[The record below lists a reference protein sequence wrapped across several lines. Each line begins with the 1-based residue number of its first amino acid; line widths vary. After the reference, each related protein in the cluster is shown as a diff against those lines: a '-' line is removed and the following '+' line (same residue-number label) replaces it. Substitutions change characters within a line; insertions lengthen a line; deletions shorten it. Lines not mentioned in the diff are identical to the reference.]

1 MKKSILFLAVVAF
14 LLIVPLAVAETTISK
29 EAINNV
35 IVKEIPLPAEYSII
49 ITNDNSY
56 ADSFRIDSYL
66 DLDIY
71 PKYSTQIAA
80 GETKTV
86 AIKIYPGESI
96 KRDVRYTGTHSF
108 NIYVK
113 GQRSPVVEDSIVIK
127 IIPASEV
134 LDIKYPESIKASDK
148 SLEMQIKNNI
158 NSNLEFNLSISSRLF
173 EKETPISIE
182 PYESETVAIDLNE
195 DDLKREA
202 GIYSVTF
209 SLIFPNGRY
218 DYEKS
223 ILLESFT
230 DISTDTQEKQSTFG
244 QFTEVTKKNNGN
256 IPATVRIDI
265 NRSAFGKIFSSK
277 SITPD
282 FVKKVGDEVVFS
294 WERELQ
300 PGESLTV
307 RVNTDYLTP
316 LLAIIVIIVLAFILN
331 AVFKKKVFLEKKLV
345 KARTRTGNFASKI
358 ILHVKNK
365 GPAIKDVKI
374 IERLPPFTELVPER
388 FGTIAPSE
396 IKKSSIIWN
405 IPEIAGGEEVIVSY
419 IVYSKVSIIGKLT
432 VPPAIVTYKAKD
444 GTLKESFSNSLFI
457 LAEHAV

>member
-1 MKKSILFLAVVAF
+1 MKKNILFLAVFAF
-14 LLIVPLAVAETTISK
+14 ILIAPLAAAEVTISK
-29 EAINNV
+29 DAINNV
-35 IVKEIPLPAEYSII
+35 IVKEIPLPAEYEIT

-56 ADSFRIDSYL
+56 SDSFRIDSYL
-66 DLDIY
+66 DLNIY
-71 PKYSTQIAA
+71 PKSSTQIGA
-80 GETKTV
+80 GESKTV
-86 AIKIYPGESI
+86 TITIYPGESI
-96 KRDVRYTGTHSF
+96 TRDARYTGTHSF

-113 GQRSPVVEDSIVIK
+113 GYTSPVVEDGIVIK
-127 IIPASEV
+127 IIPASDV
-134 LDIKYPESIKASDK
+134 LDITYSDSIKASDK

-158 NSNLEFNLSISSRLF
+158 NTKLDFNLSISSILF
-173 EKETPISIE
+173 DKETPVILE
-182 PYESETVAIDLNE
+182 PYESKTVTLDLDEE
-195 DDLKREA
+195 DLMREA
-202 GIYSVTF
+202 GTYSVTF

-223 ILLESFT
+223 VLLESFT
-230 DISTDTQEKQSTFG
+230 DISTDTQDKQSTFG
-244 QFTEVTKKNNGN
+244 QLTEVTKKNNGN
-256 IPATVRIDI
+256 IPTTVRIDI

-277 SITPD
+277 SIAPD
-282 FVKKVGDEVVFS
+282 FVKKVGNEVIFS

-300 PGESLTV
+300 PQESFVV

-316 LLAIIVIIVLAFILN
+316 LLALIIIIIIAIILN
-331 AVFKKKVFLEKKLV
+331 AVFKPVVFVEKKLV
-345 KARTRTGNFASKI
+345 KARTKTGHFASKI

-432 VPPAIVTYKAKD
+432 VPPAIVTYQAKN
-444 GTLKESFSNSLFI
+444 GNLKEQFSNSLYI
-457 LAEHAV
+457 LAEHAA